1 MIIAILL
8 LWSLVGVSLTRF
20 FYNKRLKVA
29 ATAYGVL
36 YISLVAWMFFMY
48 FMDAAHLQLGI
59 AQWSLWDASDI
70 YEAFITL
77 YHQLYAISADWLI
90 AVVFLC
96 ITFALSVGIYLVV
109 SSVQIAK
116 DLYLRLRR
124 TAPRAP
130 RMVYR
135 AIVPQA
141 PVVQRR
147 IYLTYCR
154 LNS

>member
-20 FYNKRLKVA
+20 LYNKRLKVA

-36 YISLVAWMFFMY
+36 YITIVAWMFFMY
-48 FMDAAHLQLGI
+48 FIDAVHLRLGI
-59 AQWSLWDASDI
+59 SQWSLWDASEI
-70 YEAFITL
+70 YEAFTTL
-77 YHQLYAISADWLI
+77 YHQLYAISADWLV

-96 ITFALSVGIYLVV
+96 VTVAISVGVYLVV

-116 DLYLRLRR
+116 DIYKRLRR
-124 TAPRAP
+124 AAPRA
-130 RMVYR
+130 RRQVYR
-135 AIVPQA
+135 APSTVAYVA
-141 PVVQRR
+141 PRR

-154 LNS
+154 LND